1 MPNVKKILVK
11 PADNGTFVHVVL
23 DNDTSYYT
31 RFSQRVSW
39 SVTAPNLARID
50 DNGFVTIGGDYLPIE
65 NPWKRA
71 RAADASIRW
80 NSGDFHSYVVP
91 QNVSVNIGAATAT
104 AAKTGEDVMSNNFK
118 QLAAIGATKRV
129 AQRASANLTEPLKP
143 FVVGMFPTL
152 DPQLVDQLVTMLALG
167 ALSAISGALASHT
180 EGRKSQIAQIAQ
192 TNLDAALKVTVGEST
207 VDLLACFG
215 PQLWAVMK
223 EIAATTD
230 KQETSQKKIEGQST
244 KLTNDLFGQAVDAE
258 LLEIPVEMEV

>member
-1 MPNVKKILVK
+1 MPKLKKILVK
-11 PADNGTFVHVVL
+11 PSYNNTTVVHLVFDDN
-23 DNDTSYYT
+23 TSYYT
-31 RFSQRVSW
+31 RFSSRVSL
-39 SVTAPNLARID
+39 STTAPNLAKVD
-50 DNGFVTIGGDYLPIE
+50 DTGLTTTGGSYLSLE
-65 NPWKRA
+65 SPWKRA
-71 RAADASIRW
+71 KDADASLRW
-80 NSGDFHSYVVP
+80 NSGDFHSYVAP
-91 QNVSVNIGAATAT
+91 ENVAVNIGAATTAT
-104 AAKTGEDVMSNNFK
+104 TATGENMSNNFK

-167 ALSAISGALASHT
+167 TLSAISGALASHT
-180 EGRKSQIAQIAQ
+180 EGKKSQIAQIAQ

-215 PQLWAVMK
+215 PQLWDVMK
-223 EIAATTD
+223 EIAATTN
-230 KQETSQKKIEGQST
+230 KQETSQKKIEGQSV